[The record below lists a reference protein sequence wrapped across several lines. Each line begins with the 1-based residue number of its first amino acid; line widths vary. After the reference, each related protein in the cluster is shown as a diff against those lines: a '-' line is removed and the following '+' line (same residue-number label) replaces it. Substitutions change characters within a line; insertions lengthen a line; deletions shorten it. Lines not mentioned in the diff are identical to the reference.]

1 MGINADL
8 ITRGA
13 QERITPILMTTLGTA
28 LAMTPFAVMGS
39 VPGLE
44 IVHPMS
50 LVIIGG
56 LVTTAIVNLF
66 IIPTLYLRIAP
77 SPTPARAGRGRTPM
91 PMPSE
96 VSD

>member
-1 MGINADL
+1 
-8 ITRGA
+8 
-13 QERITPILMTTLGTA
+13 MTTLGTA

-44 IVHPMS
+44 LVHPMS

-56 LVTTAIVNLF
+56 LVTTVIVNLF
-66 IIPTLYLRIAP
+66 IIPTLYMWIAP
-77 SPTPARAGRGRTPM
+77 SPATARASRGRLSM
-91 PMPSE
+91 PAPSE